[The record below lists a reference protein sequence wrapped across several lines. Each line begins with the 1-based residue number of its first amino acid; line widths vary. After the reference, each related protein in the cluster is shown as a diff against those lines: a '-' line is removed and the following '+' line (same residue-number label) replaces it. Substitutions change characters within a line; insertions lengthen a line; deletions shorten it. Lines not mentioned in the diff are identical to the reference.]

1 MNDPVKI
8 IDKACMSCIIDNQ
21 EEKKGLYLSLE
32 NCEDGAV
39 VVACENSTGD
49 AYIEEFDSVKDAI
62 KWLRRE
68 K

>member
-1 MNDPVKI
+1 MSYI
-8 IDKACMSCIIDNQ
+8 IDHQ

-39 VVACENSTGD
+39 VVACENSTGF
-49 AYIEEFDSVKDAI
+49 AYIEEFDSVKAAI

-68 K
+68 E